1 MHECPHCH
9 QESISTLQKLLA
21 ISPMRVCC
29 GACQQYSY
37 IHNTYALVAL
47 TVWIIMTWILIA
59 LAYWFQ
65 MSFLL
70 LGSIPAMIIAVDR
83 YLIRAPLSKDQV

>member
-21 ISPMRVCC
+21 ISPLQLSCK
-29 GACQQYSY
+29 ACQQHSY
-37 IHNTYALVAL
+37 IHNVYALVAL
-47 TVWIIMTWILIA
+47 TVWI
-59 LAYWFQ
+59 

-70 LGSIPAMIIAVDR
+70 FGSIPAMVIAVDR
-83 YLIRAPLSKDQV
+83 YLIKAPLSKVQV

>member
-21 ISPMRVCC
+21 ISPLQVSCNSC
-29 GACQQYSY
+29 KQSSH
-37 IHNTYALVAL
+37 INTVYALVAL
-47 TVWIIMTWILIA
+47 TAWIIMTWLLIA

-70 LGSIPAMIIAVDR
+70 LGSIPAMVIAVDR
-83 YLIRAPLSKDQV
+83 YLIRAPLTKVQT

>member
-21 ISPMRVCC
+21 ISPLQLSCK
-29 GACQQYSY
+29 ACLQHSY
-37 IHNTYALVAL
+37 IHNVYALVAL
-47 TVWIIMTWILIA
+47 TVWIIMTWLLIA

-70 LGSIPAMIIAVDR
+70 FGSVPAMVIVVDR
-83 YLIRAPLSKDQV
+83 YLINAPLTKAQV

>member
-21 ISPMRVCC
+21 ISPLQLSCK
-29 GACQQYSY
+29 ACQQHSY
-37 IHNTYALVAL
+37 IHNVYALEAL
-47 TVWIIMTWILIA
+47 TVWIVMTWLLIA

-70 LGSIPAMIIAVDR
+70 FGSIPAMVIAVDR
-83 YLIRAPLSKDQV
+83 YLVKAPLSKVQV

>member
-29 GACQQYSY
+29 FACQQYSH

-47 TVWIIMTWILIA
+47 TVWIVMTWLLIA

-65 MSFLL
+65 MSLLL
-70 LGSIPAMIIAVDR
+70 LGSIPAMVIAVDR
-83 YLIRAPLSKDQV
+83 YLIKAPLSKVQV

>member
-9 QESISTLQKLLA
+9 QESISNLQKLLA
-21 ISPMRVCC
+21 ISPMRARCK
-29 GACQQYSY
+29 ACQQYSY
-37 IHNTYALVAL
+37 IYNTYALIAL
-47 TVWIIMTWILIA
+47 TVWIIMTWVLIA

-70 LGSIPAMIIAVDR
+70 FGSIPAMVIAVDR
-83 YLIRAPLSKDQV
+83 YLLRAPLSKVQV

>member
-21 ISPMRVCC
+21 ISPLQVSCK
-29 GACQQYSY
+29 ACNQSSH
-37 IHNTYALVAL
+37 INVVYALVAL
-47 TVWIIMTWILIA
+47 TVWIIMTWLLIA

-70 LGSIPAMIIAVDR
+70 LGSFPAMVIAVDR
-83 YLIRAPLSKDQV
+83 YLIRAPLTKVHI